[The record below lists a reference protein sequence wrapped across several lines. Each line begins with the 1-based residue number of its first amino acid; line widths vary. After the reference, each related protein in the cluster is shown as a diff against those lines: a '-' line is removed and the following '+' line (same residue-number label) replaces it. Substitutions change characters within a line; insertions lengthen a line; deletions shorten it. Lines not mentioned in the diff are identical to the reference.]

1 MMESIDMYRI
11 ANAEI
16 GMSLIAN
23 ERQKKKDCKL
33 KTAN

>member
-23 ERQKKKDCKL
+23 ERQKSAPGKY
-33 KTAN
+33 

>member
-1 MMESIDMYRI
+1 MESIDMYRI

-23 ERQKKKDCKL
+23 ERQENTENCQPK
-33 KTAN
+33 N